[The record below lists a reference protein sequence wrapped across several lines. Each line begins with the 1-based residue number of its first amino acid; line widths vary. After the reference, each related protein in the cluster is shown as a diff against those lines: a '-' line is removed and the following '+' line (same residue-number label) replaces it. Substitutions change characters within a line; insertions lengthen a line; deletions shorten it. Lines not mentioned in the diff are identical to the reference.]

1 MTRKKADDDT
11 IAAVS
16 TAPGRSARAIVRL
29 SGPRAMEIAGT
40 SSSQDLSGA
49 GPYTSRTCRLTL
61 GPVDVPC
68 VLYLMPAP
76 ASYTRQNVAEIH
88 TFGSPPLAEAVLE
101 RLLELGARPAEPGEF
116 TKRAFLGGRI
126 DLAQAEAV
134 LAVIRSRS
142 AEEERDAQR
151 ALAGELSEKVS
162 AACERLERLC
172 VETEASIDF
181 VEDGIEAV
189 GPSDAAAR
197 LEKILGELPA
207 GGAAD
212 DSPRETGVIAVI
224 AGPPNAG
231 KSTLFNALA
240 GGDRALVSHISGTT
254 RDWLSAEV
262 EIDGVTFVLV
272 DTAGDSPPADE
283 LSERIRSAA
292 RGQEASAQVSI
303 LVVDAAEGPDAAFLT
318 RPRPGAV
325 LVALNKMDIAPG
337 ADTDDVSRILPGSP
351 VVPLSALTGGG
362 VDELKKMLS
371 GLVKSGRV
379 PGAAHHAALSLRQ
392 KRALDE
398 ARRAL
403 VRGIESSAQGLDLAA
418 SDIRDA
424 LTALGSVLGWGATEE
439 ILDAVFRDFC
449 IGK

>member
-1 MTRKKADDDT
+1 MTRTTSDVDT

-16 TAPGRSARAIVRL
+16 TAPGRSALSIVRL
-29 SGPRAMEIAGT
+29 SGPRALEIAG
-40 SSSQDLSGA
+40 SAASEDLSGA
-49 GPYTSRTCRLTL
+49 GPYTSKTCALEIE
-61 GPVDVPC
+61 GVEDPVT
-68 VLYLMPAP
+68 LYLMPAP
-76 ASYTRQNVAEIH
+76 ASYTRQHVAEIH

-101 RLLELGARPAEPGEF
+101 SVLRLGARPAEPGEF
-116 TKRAFLGGRI
+116 TRRAFLGGRI

-151 ALAGELSEKVS
+151 ALAGELSEEIA
-162 AACERLERLC
+162 AACDRLEKLC

-181 VEDGIEAV
+181 VEDGVEAV
-189 GPSDAAAR
+189 GPEDAAAR
-197 LEKILGELPA
+197 LANILDGLPS
-207 GGAAD
+207 GGGD
-212 DSPRETGVIAVI
+212 DDAPRESGVVACI

-240 GGDRALVSHISGTT
+240 GRDHALVSHIAGTT
-254 RDWLSAEV
+254 RDWLSAEI

-272 DTAGDSPPADE
+272 DTAGDSPSADE
-283 LSERIRSAA
+283 LSARIRNATHRQESSA
-292 RGQEASAQVSI
+292 RVSI
-303 LVVDAAEGPDAAFLT
+303 LVVDAAETPDAAFLT

-325 LVALNKMDIAPG
+325 LVAVNKIDLVPD
-337 ADTDDVSRILPGSP
+337 ADTGTISRILPGSP
-351 VVPLSALTGGG
+351 VVPLSALTGDGL
-362 VDELKKMLS
+362 DELRETLS
-371 GLVKSGRV
+371 GLVRSGRV
-379 PGAAHHAALSLRQ
+379 SGAAHHAALSLRQ
-392 KRALDE
+392 ERALEE
-398 ARRAL
+398 ARAAL
-403 VRGIESSAQGLDLAA
+403 QRGIESSAQGLDLAA